1 MAVTNLAN
9 TIIPVVFDKYVLNTI
24 LKTNRFIQSGIMV
37 PDDKLGNQLLQPGD
51 EITIPFIN
59 DLSGDPQAWTDTDD
73 IDVDNLTTGSQ
84 RAVKFR
90 QAKAFGSTEISRLVS
105 GAPIAETIASRFAN
119 YWNNVDQAIL
129 NSTLQGVFLNTEVAN
144 TKLFDQTVVS
154 PATPTFGPKGFLAA
168 IGLLGDLQDQS
179 FKKIAVNSSTYSQMK
194 FQGMIETIQPQNSV
208 TPINYYNNMEVIV
221 DDDIPL
227 EKGGIATAYIY
238 GSGAVSYSTVPHS
251 TEVVHEA
258 LKQGG
263 RDSVVSKR
271 VSATHVNGTTLA
283 KTFKPAGQT
292 TITEE
297 LAKGTTWDIADGVDP
312 RNIRVVAYKSKL
324 DDEFV
329 PVALKGTSS
338 GGNENNS
345 ANEASAKPTDANTVD
360 EIKVWLDAH
369 GVSYQPN
376 TVKADLLALVND
388 TDA

>member
-84 RAVKFR
+84 RAIKFR

-329 PVALKGTSS
+329 PVALKETSS
-338 GGNENNS
+338 GGNGNNS
-345 ANEASAKPTDANTVD
+345 ANETPAKPTDANTVD

-376 TVKADLLALVND
+376 TVKADLLVLVND